1 MQTKTI
7 LSAILATISYLEAV
21 QGAPM
26 PQPVASPSQL
36 SDVLSNDWLGLSPM
50 ELPKR
55 KASVGSVITSALK
68 SGGLSAL
75 ESGVSDIWDDISG
88 SDDDSS
94 TASKR
99 SIFTS
104 IIKEVPTILSGIEG
118 LTDGDSSSAEK
129 RSIFTSILK
138 EVPTIFNG
146 IEGLTD
152 GDSSSSASKRSWASL
167 LDKAEPYIESGAESL
182 AKTVGGAVGS
192 EVVSA
197 GQSLA
202 SDAGLSRRKVN
213 WGNIIESGA
222 SAGASALG
230 DGLGSTIASGVESLA
245 SDVGIN
251 MKERSPTIDAELPKR
266 TGIWS
271 EVESGIEKVAPIALS
286 ALSDLKR
293 SDTISAEMPKR
304 SGIWT
309 TIEHGLE
316 DVAPIAIG
324 ALSDLK
330 RSSTSESSTQSGI
343 ESFNPSYSSTTGA
356 FDSDLDQTIDPS
368 FAGDLPSLQ
377 LSPTVNAELPK
388 RSGFLTTIEH
398 GLEDVAPIAIGA
410 LSDLKRDNAPRS
422 FLDELESFIG
432 NLKSKRDVPEPRSFL
447 DDFES
452 FLGNLKNKRNVQEP
466 RSFLDEF
473 ESFLGNLKN
482 KRDVQEPR
490 SFLDEFESFLGNL

>member
-1 MQTKTI
+1 
-7 LSAILATISYLEAV
+7 
-21 QGAPM
+21 M
-26 PQPVASPSQL
+26 PQPAVSFNDL
-36 SDVLSNDWLGLSPM
+36 STLFTDGLNPGPV

-55 KASVGSVITSALK
+55 KTSVGSILTSALK

-75 ESGVSDIWDDISG
+75 ESGASDIWDDISG

-94 TASKR
+94 SSSKR
-99 SIFTS
+99 SIISS
-104 IIKEVPTILSGIEG
+104 IFKEVPTILNGIES
-118 LTDGDSSSAEK
+118 LTDDDSSSSSK
-129 RSIFTSILK
+129 RSFISSLFK
-138 EVPTIFNG
+138 EVPTIING

-152 GDSSSSASKRSWASL
+152 SDGSSSSKRSWASL

-202 SDAGLSRRKVN
+202 SDVGLRRRKVN

-230 DGLGSTIASGVESLA
+230 DGLGSVIASGAESLA

-251 MKERSPTIDAELPKR
+251 IKERSTVIDAELPKR

-271 EVESGIEKVAPIALS
+271 DIESGIEDIAPIALS
-286 ALSDLKR
+286 ALSDVKR
-293 SDTISAEMPKR
+293 SDTIAAVPQQSDAWSKLQGVSTIPVNNGKLYPEVMDSFDDSALSNLKRSATVDAEMPKRSGIWTKIEHGLEDVAPIAIGALSDLKRSPTVDAEMPKR

-330 RSSTSESSTQSGI
+330 RD
-343 ESFNPSYSSTTGA
+343 A
-356 FDSDLDQTIDPS
+356 
-368 FAGDLPSLQ
+368 
-377 LSPTVNAELPK
+377 V
-388 RSGFLTTIEH
+388 
-398 GLEDVAPIAIGA
+398 
-410 LSDLKRDNAPRS
+410 PRS
-422 FLDELESFIG
+422 FLDDLESILG
-432 NLKSKRDVPEPRSFL
+432 NLKNKRDTPEPRSFL
-447 DDFES
+447 DDLES
-452 FLGNLKNKRNVQEP
+452 I
-466 RSFLDEF
+466 
-473 ESFLGNLKN
+473 LGNLKN
-482 KRDVQEPR
+482 KRDTVARR
-490 SFLDEFESFLGNL
+490 SFMDEFESIFGDL